1 MSSRPLSHLES
12 SHLQHDTEIKDKLL
26 ENLCSMLPLLIIV
39 TDNNGYINCNT
50 GKTLL
55 QPPDQQL
62 NPLTLKSD
70 WDLISPYNITPKSNV

>member
-1 MSSRPLSHLES
+1 MSSRPLSHFES

-26 ENLCSMLPLLIIV
+26 ENLCSMLPLLITV

-50 GKTLL
+50 GKALL
-55 QPPDQQL
+55 QPPDLQL

-70 WDLISPYNITPKSNV
+70 